1 MPREYPWKLEDEMSR
16 WKILTGLFIIF
27 LSGILVGSAGTGLYV
42 RHVIRTKV
50 NALVSGDSHVATQ
63 LVMKRLGSSL
73 ALSDTQKM
81 AIQPLIRDAAVKIRE
96 LRSKLRPQFEA
107 VFLQTSQEI
116 KTHLNKS
123 QQKKLDKLTERI
135 RKGLSQERP

>member
-1 MPREYPWKLEDEMSR
+1 MSR